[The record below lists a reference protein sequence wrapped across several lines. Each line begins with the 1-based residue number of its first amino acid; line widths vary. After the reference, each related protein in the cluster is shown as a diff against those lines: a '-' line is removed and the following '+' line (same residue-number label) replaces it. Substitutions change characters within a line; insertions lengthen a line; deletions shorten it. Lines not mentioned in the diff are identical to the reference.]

1 MATQVKR
8 PTARQYSAAKSDSL
22 ALFSLTKLRMIRGI
36 EQRQIAKTIG
46 VLPSCVSRY
55 ESASDPR
62 ISTFEAFVQATG
74 GRLVLLAVYP
84 EKDGSLTKIALK
96 TADDPRRSTSLSDE
110 IHNRIC
116 A

>member
-8 PTARQYSAAKSDSL
+8 PTARLYSAAKSDSN
-22 ALFSLTKLRMIRGI
+22 ALFSLTKLRTIRGI

-62 ISTFEAFVQATG
+62 VSTIEAFVSATG
-74 GRLVLLAVYP
+74 GRLIMMAVYQ
-84 EKDGSLTKIALK
+84 EADGSLTKYALK
-96 TADDPRRSTSLSDE
+96 TSDDPRRTASLSDE
-110 IHNRIC
+110 IHNRVC
-116 A
+116 

>member
-22 ALFSLTKLRMIRGI
+22 ALFSLTKLRMARGI
-36 EQRQIAKTIG
+36 EQRQIAKIIG

-62 ISTFEAFVQATG
+62 LSTIEAFVSATG
-74 GRLVLLAVYP
+74 GRLIMMAVYA
-84 EKDGSLTKIALK
+84 EADGNLTKYALK
-96 TADDPRRSTSLSDE
+96 TSDDPRRSASLGDE
-110 IHNRIC
+110 IHNSIC